1 MKNLETRLETRT
13 RNIAENTPV
22 TSYEK
27 KCARALANSFYNT
40 IPDFQ
45 PMLPSYKE
53 VLKAAQ
59 DVIHEE
65 ANAGFKTTLRP
76 NSNVPLMPAT
86 GYDYIGVDYFCD
98 PCHELGGLL
107 HACLKKCLESTYDV
121 YVQEKEIRG

>member
-1 MKNLETRLETRT
+1 MKNLETRIC
-13 RNIAENTPV
+13 NIAKNTPV

-27 KCARALANSFYNT
+27 KCARALADSFYNT

-45 PMLPSYKE
+45 PMLPSYRK

-65 ANAGFKTTLRP
+65 ANAGIKMLRP

-86 GYDYIGVDYFCD
+86 GYDYIGVEYFCD
-98 PCHELGGLL
+98 PCHDLGGLL
-107 HACLKKCLESTYDV
+107 HECLKKCLESTYDA